1 MILETREKMNK
12 EELKNITRHVFNFYD
27 KNNVNCN
34 WTDMNEACGEI
45 LKILEQETVSRES
58 YDHEY
63 FLRNKFEVKAW
74 KLEKIIEDLKQDTLD
89 DARED
94 FMFDVYKI
102 LDFLP
107 TNNEANQI
115 IDVFDRVTSG
125 LKLSKDCALDKIKAK
140 IEALPKTYPF
150 TNHFD
155 TYVKEDDVRRIID
168 KYREEK

>member
-1 MILETREKMNK
+1 MNK
-12 EELKNITRHVFNFYD
+12 EEVI
-27 KNNVNCN
+27 
-34 WTDMNEACGEI
+34 EI
-45 LKILEQETVSRES
+45 LKYNSNVIHQTIDGETDPKEVEALDMAIKALEQETVSRES

-74 KLEKIIEDLKQDTLD
+74 KLERIIEDLKQDTLD

-125 LKLSKDCALDKIKAK
+125 LKLSKDCALKKVRAK

-150 TNHFD
+150 INHFD
-155 TYVKEDDVRRIID
+155 TYVKEDDVKRIID
-168 KYREEK
+168 KYMAESEDKE

>member
-1 MILETREKMNK
+1 MLK
-12 EELKNITRHVFNFYD
+12 EEAIELLEKEKAYMIGHGGDRQAMAL
-27 KNNVNCN
+27 
-34 WTDMNEACGEI
+34 DMAI
-45 LKILEQETVSRES
+45 KALEKETVSRES

-63 FLRNKFEVKAW
+63 FLRNKFEVKTW

-94 FMFDVYKI
+94 FMFDVYEI

-125 LKLSKDCALDKIKAK
+125 LKLSKDSALDKIREK

-150 TNHFD
+150 INHFD

-168 KYREEK
+168 KYRGEMENME

>member
-1 MILETREKMNK
+1 MLREEAIELLEKEKAYM
-12 EELKNITRHVFNFYD
+12 LSQGRD
-27 KNNVNCN
+27 KQA
-34 WTDMNEACGEI
+34 EALDVAI
-45 LKILEQETVSRES
+45 KSVKQETVSRES

-74 KLEKIIEDLKQDTLD
+74 KLERIIEDLKQDTLD

-94 FMFDVYKI
+94 FMFDIYKI

-125 LKLSKDCALDKIKAK
+125 LKLSKDCALKKVRDK

-150 TNHFD
+150 INHFD
-155 TYVKEDDVRRIID
+155 MYVKEDDVIRIID
-168 KYREEK
+168 KYSAESEE